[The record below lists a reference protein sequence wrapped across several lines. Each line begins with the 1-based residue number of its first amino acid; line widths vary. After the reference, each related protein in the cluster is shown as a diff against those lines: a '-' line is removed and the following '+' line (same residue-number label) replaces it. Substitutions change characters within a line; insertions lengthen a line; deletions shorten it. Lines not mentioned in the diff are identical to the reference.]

1 MRTIGK
7 KWPVGIGPD
16 RQALCSYCGV
26 QWRRSQLHRDRSENL
41 ACPDCAPG
49 LDVVS
54 LSEGNAELMRSQGPR
69 EIGPVDGGFDHF
81 VSPPSPGFV
90 DPNGPRPRRY

>member
-26 QWRRSQLHRDRSENL
+26 QWRRSQLCRDRSENL

-54 LSEGNAELMRSQGPR
+54 LSEGNAELMRSQAPR
-69 EIGPVDGGFDHF
+69 EIGPVDGGFDSF